1 MIEKEKFDELQK
13 KQDDLRLERNKLADE
28 QQKIQKQIDEIA
40 EAKVTDV
47 PDDTNVL
54 SPQEYIDKYKNFK

>member
-1 MIEKEKFDELQK
+1 MGDYNNEMTVM
-13 KQDDLRLERNKLADE
+13 ERTSK
-28 QQKIQKQIDEIA
+28 IDEIA

-47 PDDTNVL
+47 PDDTNIL